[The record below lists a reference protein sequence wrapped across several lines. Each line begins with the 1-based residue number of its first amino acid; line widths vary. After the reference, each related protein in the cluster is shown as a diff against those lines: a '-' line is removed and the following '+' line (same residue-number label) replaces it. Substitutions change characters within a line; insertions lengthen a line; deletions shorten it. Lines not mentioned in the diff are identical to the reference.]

1 MVKAS
6 SIGRLRWG
14 ILGTA
19 SIADKIVNGIK
30 KAGCGTVTAIAS
42 RDAAK
47 ARQWASK
54 RNIPLSFGSYEAL
67 LKSGE
72 VDVIYNPLPNRM
84 HAEWTINALKAGLA
98 VLCEKPLAMS
108 ASEAR
113 AVADVAKTTGLLVVE
128 AFMYR
133 YHPLWECVTKAVKNG
148 QIGDPLSI
156 HSVFAFRL
164 DDESSIAAS
173 ARLGGGSLMDVGC
186 YPVHAA
192 RMVFG
197 QEPVRAFA
205 FERRRQV
212 DDSLTGI
219 LEFPNG
225 AVATIE
231 SSIESYERH
240 QFQVSGTAG
249 TIIVDKPWFPG
260 EESSSFIMK
269 REIEFEDRIVECDGD
284 DAYRAQVLDFAKAVV
299 KSQTPRWDVQDAV
312 ANMAVID
319 ALFASAALGR
329 PVDVTIP

>member
-113 AVADVAKTTGLLVVE
+113 AVADVAK
-128 AFMYR
+128 
-133 YHPLWECVTKAVKNG
+133 
-148 QIGDPLSI
+148 Q
-156 HSVFAFRL
+156 
-164 DDESSIAAS
+164 
-173 ARLGGGSLMDVGC
+173 
-186 YPVHAA
+186 
-192 RMVFG
+192 
-197 QEPVRAFA
+197 RAC
-205 FERRRQV
+205 
-212 DDSLTGI
+212 L
-219 LEFPNG
+219 
-225 AVATIE
+225 
-231 SSIESYERH
+231 
-240 QFQVSGTAG
+240 
-249 TIIVDKPWFPG
+249 
-260 EESSSFIMK
+260 
-269 REIEFEDRIVECDGD
+269 
-284 DAYRAQVLDFAKAVV
+284 
-299 KSQTPRWDVQDAV
+299 
-312 ANMAVID
+312 
-319 ALFASAALGR
+319 
-329 PVDVTIP
+329 